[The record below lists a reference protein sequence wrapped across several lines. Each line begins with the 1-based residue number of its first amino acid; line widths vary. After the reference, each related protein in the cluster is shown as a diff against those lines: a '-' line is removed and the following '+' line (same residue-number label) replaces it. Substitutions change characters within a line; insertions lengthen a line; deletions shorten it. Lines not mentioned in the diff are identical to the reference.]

1 MAYWQKGNYIVQGN
15 VAPDASYSY
24 VNPSS
29 RPDLY
34 NSGTQ
39 GTNAPVQTQPASNYQ
54 APQIN
59 NQGILATIT
68 GGNFDPNQAS
78 SYIASQ
84 VKNSYLGGT
93 WSADAQNAYA
103 ANSQKDIQ
111 AIYDQLQGKSVNF
124 GTQSYQFGSGGQ
136 ASKTSTTMNQSTT
149 TNQGTKT
156 SQSGYTGNSIVDYLN
171 SVGQNSSYSSRAI
184 LAQKAGI
191 SGYSGTAEQNTQ
203 LLNMLKSQS
212 GTSTQTSGTNT
223 YKYVDT
229 AGNVQTVQASTPEQ
243 AIAQAPN
250 RMSNSG
256 VQLVT
261 QPTTSSIGNP
271 VQSPTSGAT
280 STMPTLPAG
289 QAGSTTN
296 NYMGS
301 LSSQISQAQ
310 INLQA
315 EADKRSNDYQK
326 QIDDLNN
333 QLSEQQTL
341 QDQGLQGANQ
351 ATIEATNQKKAALE
365 LERQRFDEN
374 YNANQA
380 LIGEMNGLLT
390 EGNQVIKQMQET
402 TGLSSIMQ
410 PRIAQTMSDV
420 AARAGVIQ
428 AVISARNGQMNQAQS
443 QLGTTFDAISSIL
456 GDQMNYYKTVMDFY
470 QTRKNETN
478 NKLLNL
484 TNQQKDYLD
493 VKLNLLSQQLTN
505 LEATKQIISKAMLD
519 PATASIYGNAGVTMN
534 DSPEQIARKI
544 ATYSYSQELKDMSNK
559 MSTEGYTQVP
569 IAGVTPT
576 KITDSAGNVK
586 NWYAKPGTA
595 ASKKVS
601 GTTGATSGYYTEKT
615 TPTNLKNEI
624 IANIAGGATASQIY
638 SAYSDVDSAYL
649 EKLLSKIEV
658 TASAETT
665 PTETTSS
672 GIWDW
677 VKKAYNYVIG

>member
-301 LSSQISQAQ
+301 LSSETLILFISGY
-310 INLQA
+310 L
-315 EADKRSNDYQK
+315 
-326 QIDDLNN
+326 
-333 QLSEQQTL
+333 
-341 QDQGLQGANQ
+341 
-351 ATIEATNQKKAALE
+351 
-365 LERQRFDEN
+365 
-374 YNANQA
+374 
-380 LIGEMNGLLT
+380 
-390 EGNQVIKQMQET
+390 
-402 TGLSSIMQ
+402 
-410 PRIAQTMSDV
+410 
-420 AARAGVIQ
+420 
-428 AVISARNGQMNQAQS
+428 
-443 QLGTTFDAISSIL
+443 
-456 GDQMNYYKTVMDFY
+456 KTKSKLCFGI
-470 QTRKNETN
+470 
-478 NKLLNL
+478 KLLFNL
-484 TNQQKDYLD
+484 
-493 VKLNLLSQQLTN
+493 VK
-505 LEATKQIISKAMLD
+505 
-519 PATASIYGNAGVTMN
+519 GRG
-534 DSPEQIARKI
+534 
-544 ATYSYSQELKDMSNK
+544 LKS
-559 MSTEGYTQVP
+559 
-569 IAGVTPT
+569 
-576 KITDSAGNVK
+576 
-586 NWYAKPGTA
+586 
-595 ASKKVS
+595 
-601 GTTGATSGYYTEKT
+601 
-615 TPTNLKNEI
+615 
-624 IANIAGGATASQIY
+624 
-638 SAYSDVDSAYL
+638 
-649 EKLLSKIEV
+649 
-658 TASAETT
+658 
-665 PTETTSS
+665 
-672 GIWDW
+672 
-677 VKKAYNYVIG
+677 